1 MADKKYGLLKM
12 SSTLVKISAW
22 TFFLFGI
29 IQAIAIFTRADTSVS
44 IGVGFVWLAI
54 YASIFFFMHLM
65 GLMADLLLEMWQ
77 FLKKERF

>member
-22 TFFLFGI
+22 TFFLFGL
-29 IQAIAIFTRADTSVS
+29 IQAAAIFARLDKGVSVAA
-44 IGVGFVWLAI
+44 GFVWLAI
-54 YASIFFFMHLM
+54 CASIFFFLQLM

>member
-1 MADKKYGLLKM
+1 MVDKKYGLLKM

-29 IQAIAIFTRADTSVS
+29 IQAIAIFARLDKSAS
-44 IGVGFVWLAI
+44 IGAGFVWLALC
-54 YASIFFFMHLM
+54 ASIFFFMYLAS
-65 GLMADLLLEMWQ
+65 LSADLLLEMWQ